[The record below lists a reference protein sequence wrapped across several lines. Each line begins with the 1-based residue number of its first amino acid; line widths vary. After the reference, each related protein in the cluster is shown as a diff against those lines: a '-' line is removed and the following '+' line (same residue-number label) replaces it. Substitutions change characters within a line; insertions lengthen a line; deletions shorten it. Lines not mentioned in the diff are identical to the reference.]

1 MSKAGASLATC
12 YGPVSADVIAKAEN
26 IRLLILDVDGVLSDG
41 LIYMGNNGEELK
53 AFNVRDGYGIRCAL
67 TSDIEVAIITGR
79 KAKLVEDR
87 CATLGITHLYQGQS
101 NKLIAFSDLLEKL
114 AIAPE
119 NVAYVGLLPR
129 TKASLSDQGIKVKG
143 LLYECVQMHQK
154 GWFIR
159 NTTKSRPKTIMIGF
173 DPYSVNT
180 IYVFF
185 DENKLEYWEAQLS
198 DFSRQ
203 YRNLNWWETGLIQK
217 AIKTVEKQHIQ
228 LKSSA
233 LNELHEFTDNIV
245 KTAKSRQAQAGVRD
259 LSKAQ
264 RTRDIRQNKIE
275 AVQQER
281 AEHIQNRPVNPLK
294 TVHDQDTLQPNQQP
308 SSSNNLDLNRQPDLM
323 RQLFEEEDEE

>member
-119 NVAYVGLLPR
+119 NVAYVGDDL
-129 TKASLSDQGIKVKG
+129 IG
-143 LLYECVQMHQK
+143 LALCLGRHRAFLYNLTV
-154 GWFIR
+154 FIDDTYS
-159 NTTKSRPKTIMIGF
+159 NIGTAEVDSEIIHNF
-173 DPYSVNT
+173 LTHYGFKL
-180 IYVFF
+180 IY
-185 DENKLEYWEAQLS
+185 L
-198 DFSRQ
+198 
-203 YRNLNWWETGLIQK
+203 
-217 AIKTVEKQHIQ
+217 
-228 LKSSA
+228 
-233 LNELHEFTDNIV
+233 
-245 KTAKSRQAQAGVRD
+245 
-259 LSKAQ
+259 
-264 RTRDIRQNKIE
+264 
-275 AVQQER
+275 
-281 AEHIQNRPVNPLK
+281 
-294 TVHDQDTLQPNQQP
+294 
-308 SSSNNLDLNRQPDLM
+308 
-323 RQLFEEEDEE
+323 